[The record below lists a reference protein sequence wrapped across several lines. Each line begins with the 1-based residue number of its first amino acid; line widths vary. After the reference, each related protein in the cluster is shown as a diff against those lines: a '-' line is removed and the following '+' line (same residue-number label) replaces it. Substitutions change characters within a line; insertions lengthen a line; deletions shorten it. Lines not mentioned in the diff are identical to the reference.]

1 MIGGAGGKIPYKPRI
16 LCDTRPHMRQRNRPV
31 ETKTTTTSPALS
43 IPESEVDFSV
53 ARSGGPGGQNVN
65 KVNSKVHLCFNLW
78 ASRTLSSEQK
88 RTIFTA
94 LSETNDKRLIDGA
107 IFMTS
112 QEHRSQFANR
122 QAALDKLNDLVRELL
137 APKVERIATEA
148 PEGVDVHRQK
158 EKRARSERK
167 QSRRNQFDL
176 D

>member
-1 MIGGAGGKIPYKPRI
+1 
-16 LCDTRPHMRQRNRPV
+16 MRHTNRPV
-31 ETKTTTTSPALS
+31 ESRTTSTPVS

-78 ASRTLSSEQK
+78 ASKTLSSEHK

-94 LSETNDKRLIDGA
+94 LSETNDKRLVDGA
-107 IFMTS
+107 IVITS
-112 QEHRSQFANR
+112 QEHRSQFTNR
-122 QAALDKLNDLVRELL
+122 QAALDKLNALVRELL
-137 APKVERIATEA
+137 TPKVERIATEA
-148 PEGVDVHRQK
+148 PEAVDAQRQK
-158 EKRARSERK
+158 SKRVRSERK